1 MLFYLKEWLK
11 KMVPLTIHIFNLE
24 MRAQHIEREEEQKE
38 LIEVF
43 ERGEETAYRKLEGLQ
58 EQLCAQRAQFQ
69 KMQEQLSAQNF
80 QLQQELELKLNT
92 LKKEWDD
99 EHKGQTEIIQHL
111 LEKLSEKLQ
120 NLEGRQDRGK
130 DQIISAVWDSRNSAL
145 WEAKEEMI
153 VYNRQWQQI
162 FWYWLA
168 VRGEL
173 SLLQVKE
180 TFFKAL
186 PKAEGSVRQLQRMEL
201 YLLQQL
207 KRICEKN
214 GLRYWMTD
222 GSLLGTV
229 RHEGF
234 VPWDDDLDVG
244 MPRADFERLRE
255 VLRDNKHFQVVDYY
269 CLVEPRWYSKIS
281 KFVDLDSGSSV
292 FIDLFPYDYYDVE
305 TRQEALAQYRDR
317 RVELVSEL
325 DKLIP
330 NLKYRYRDVRVDNS
344 EDKAAL
350 DTVFAKCVADYPKSG
365 KWMGWSVEIWE
376 SEARIGFPEGVI
388 YPCSQG
394 TFEEIVVS
402 IPADAKAWLK
412 QVYGEYMEFPR
423 DVGMQNHIEMFGLDQ
438 QEEQIRNFLRQ
449 RDFEEERPQGLG
461 TEEKDGSGR
470 GTETPL

>member
-1 MLFYLKEWLK
+1 MIKCVKNFLKHLF
-11 KMVPLTIHIFNLE
+11 PPTIHFFNREISAL
-24 MRAQHIEREEEQKE
+24 RRDIEDKLQEENESRQKE
-38 LIEVF
+38 LVSLVERDRKEKQIEQQQ
-43 ERGEETAYRKLEGLQ
+43 ELQ
-58 EQLCAQRAQFQ
+58 ELRALREQLC
-69 KMQEQLSAQNF
+69 
-80 QLQQELELKLNT
+80 LQSEELRNELES
-92 LKKEWDD
+92 
-99 EHKGQTEIIQHL
+99 
-111 LEKLSEKLQ
+111 KLSVFRSELDDRVKTLRLLSESISAKILELQ
-120 NLEGRQDRGK
+120 EGQGQGK
-130 DQIISAVWDSRNSAL
+130 DQVISTLWDSRNSAL
-145 WEAKEEMI
+145 WETKEEMR

-168 VRGEL
+168 VQGDL
-173 SLLQVKE
+173 SLLQAKK

-207 KRICEKN
+207 KRICEN
-214 GLRYWMTD
+214 HGLRYWMTD

-234 VPWDDDLDVG
+234 VPWDDDMDVG

-269 CLVEPRWYSKIS
+269 CLAEPRWYSKIS

-402 IPADAKAWLK
+402 IPADAKTWLK

-423 DVGMQNHIEMFGLDQ
+423 DVGMQNHMEMFGLDQ

-449 RDFEEERPQGLG
+449 RDLEEGCPQGLG